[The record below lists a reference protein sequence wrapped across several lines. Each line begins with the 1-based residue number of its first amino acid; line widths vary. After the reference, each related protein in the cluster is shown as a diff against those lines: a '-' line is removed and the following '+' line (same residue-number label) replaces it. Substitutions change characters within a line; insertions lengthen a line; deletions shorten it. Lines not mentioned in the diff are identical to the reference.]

1 MACARSRGSS
11 RSGRGARFFFSS
23 RRRHTRFDC
32 DWSSDVCSSD
42 LANLVSCALPTG
54 ACRHSRRDSNGHHHH
69 HRDCDNCRSDRGR
82 RTGHVYFPR
91 RCAGERFPD
100 PRGRDSGGAAPA
112 DGRFSTRSGRTPIEG
127 RVRMRRVLLLVLSFV
142 YLLNV
147 VFFVTG
153 CKKAAQTK
161 ITIGSKFFTEQV
173 VLAELLAQ
181 HIEART
187 GIPVIRKTNLGGT
200 LLVHKAL
207 LSGDLD
213 VYVEYTGTALT
224 AVLNEAPQ
232 GTSAEVYNRVKK
244 LYSER
249 FHLEVTEPL
258 GFENTFAMVIRGDDA
273 KNLHI
278 QKISDIAPLAPK
290 WRAGVGYE
298 FLERPDG
305 FRGWSDSYNLHFAES
320 PKVMDLGLI
329 YRALVDHQVDIVAGN
344 STDGLIDSLGLVAL
358 ADDRH
363 YFPPYDAVP
372 IVRQSTLAQF
382 PQLRAALADLSGK
395 LSAAD
400 IRRLNY
406 AVDAQHHDA
415 AAVVRAFCQSR
426 GF

>member
-1 MACARSRGSS
+1 
-11 RSGRGARFFFSS
+11 
-23 RRRHTRFDC
+23 
-32 DWSSDVCSSD
+32 
-42 LANLVSCALPTG
+42 
-54 ACRHSRRDSNGHHHH
+54 
-69 HRDCDNCRSDRGR
+69 
-82 RTGHVYFPR
+82 
-91 RCAGERFPD
+91 
-100 PRGRDSGGAAPA
+100 
-112 DGRFSTRSGRTPIEG
+112 
-127 RVRMRRVLLLVLSFV
+127 MRRAHFRFLCFF

-147 VFFVTG
+147 TYFLSACHQAT
-153 CKKAAQTK
+153 QSK

-181 HIEART
+181 HIETRT
-187 GIPVIRKTNLGGT
+187 GIPVIRRTNLGGT

-207 LSGDLD
+207 QAGELDL
-213 VYVEYTGTALT
+213 YVEYTGTALT
-224 AVLNEAPQ
+224 AVLNETPQ
-232 GTSAEVYNRVKK
+232 RDSVAVYNRVKQ
-244 LYSER
+244 LYSDR
-249 FHLEVTEPL
+249 FHFQVAEPL

-273 KNLHI
+273 KNLHL
-278 QKISDIAPLAPK
+278 QKISDIVPLGPK

-305 FRGWSDSYNLHFAES
+305 FRGWSARYNLHFSES

-372 IVRQSTLAQF
+372 IVRQSTLARF
-382 PQLRAALADLSGK
+382 PQLRAALADLAGK

-406 AVDAQHHDA
+406 AVDAQHQDA
-415 AAVVRAFCQSR
+415 AAVVRAFRASK
-426 GF
+426 GL

>member
-1 MACARSRGSS
+1 MRRSLF
-11 RSGRGARFFFSS
+11 ALFLLPALFFF
-23 RRRHTRFDC
+23 
-32 DWSSDVCSSD
+32 
-42 LANLVSCALPTG
+42 
-54 ACRHSRRDSNGHHHH
+54 ACRQRPQS
-69 HRDCDNCRSDRGR
+69 
-82 RTGHVYFPR
+82 
-91 RCAGERFPD
+91 
-100 PRGRDSGGAAPA
+100 
-112 DGRFSTRSGRTPIEG
+112 
-127 RVRMRRVLLLVLSFV
+127 
-142 YLLNV
+142 
-147 VFFVTG
+147 
-153 CKKAAQTK
+153 K

-173 VLAELLAQ
+173 ILAEFLAQ
-181 HIEART
+181 HIEAKT

-207 LSGDLD
+207 LAGELDL
-213 VYVEYTGTALT
+213 YVEYTGTALT
-224 AVLNEAPQ
+224 TVLNESPQ
-232 GTSAEVYNRVKK
+232 GDSTAVFNRVKQR
-244 LYSER
+244 YSDR

-273 KNLHI
+273 QKLHL

-305 FRGWSDSYNLHFAES
+305 FSGLTASYNLHFAGS

-363 YFPPYDAVP
+363 YFPPYDAVS

-382 PQLRAALADLSGK
+382 PQLRAALDDLAGK
-395 LSAAD
+395 LSATD

-406 AVDAQHHDA
+406 AVDGQHQDA
-415 AAVVRAFCQSR
+415 VAVVRAFRQSR
-426 GF
+426 GL

>member
-1 MACARSRGSS
+1 MSRASF
-11 RSGRGARFFFSS
+11 RFLYF
-23 RRRHTRFDC
+23 
-32 DWSSDVCSSD
+32 
-42 LANLVSCALPTG
+42 LYILNLIYFVA
-54 ACRHSRRDSNGHHHH
+54 ACRQPPQS
-69 HRDCDNCRSDRGR
+69 
-82 RTGHVYFPR
+82 
-91 RCAGERFPD
+91 
-100 PRGRDSGGAAPA
+100 
-112 DGRFSTRSGRTPIEG
+112 
-127 RVRMRRVLLLVLSFV
+127 
-142 YLLNV
+142 
-147 VFFVTG
+147 
-153 CKKAAQTK
+153 K

-207 LSGDLD
+207 LAGELDL
-213 VYVEYTGTALT
+213 YVEYTGTALT
-224 AVLNEAPQ
+224 AVLNESPR
-232 GTSAEVYNRVKK
+232 GDSNTVYNRVKQ
-244 LYSER
+244 LYADR

-273 KNLHI
+273 EKLHL
-278 QKISDIAPLAPK
+278 QKISDIAPFAPK

-305 FRGWSDSYNLHFAES
+305 FPGLTKNYDLHFGGS

-329 YRALVDHQVDIVAGN
+329 YRVLVDHQVDIVAGN
-344 STDGLIDSLGLVAL
+344 STDGLIDALGLVAL

-372 IVRQSTLAQF
+372 IVRQSTLARF
-382 PQLRAALADLSGK
+382 PQLRGALAYLGGK

-406 AVDAQHHDA
+406 AVDAQRQDA
-415 AAVVRAFCQSR
+415 AAVVRAFRQSK
-426 GF
+426 GL

>member
-1 MACARSRGSS
+1 
-11 RSGRGARFFFSS
+11 
-23 RRRHTRFDC
+23 
-32 DWSSDVCSSD
+32 
-42 LANLVSCALPTG
+42 
-54 ACRHSRRDSNGHHHH
+54 
-69 HRDCDNCRSDRGR
+69 
-82 RTGHVYFPR
+82 
-91 RCAGERFPD
+91 
-100 PRGRDSGGAAPA
+100 
-112 DGRFSTRSGRTPIEG
+112 
-127 RVRMRRVLLLVLSFV
+127 MRRASLRFLYFLF
-142 YLLNV
+142 LLN
-147 VFFVTG
+147 FLYFASA
-153 CKKAAQTK
+153 CHKPPQSK
-161 ITIGSKFFTEQV
+161 IIIGSKFFTEQV

-181 HIEART
+181 HIEAKT
-187 GIPVIRKTNLGGT
+187 GVHVERKTNLGGT

-207 LSGDLD
+207 LAGELD

-224 AVLNEAPQ
+224 AVLNESPQ
-232 GTSAEVYNRVKK
+232 GDSAAVYNRVKH
-244 LYSER
+244 LYSDR

-273 KNLHI
+273 KNLHV

-305 FRGWSDSYNLHFAES
+305 FRGWSARYNLHFAET

-358 ADDRH
+358 EDDRH

-382 PQLRAALADLSGK
+382 PHLRAALADLAGK

-406 AVDAQHHDA
+406 AVDAQHQDA
-415 AAVVRAFCQSR
+415 AAVVHAFRQSK
-426 GF
+426 GL